1 MIIRKELEHL
11 KKLTKNLNIVGES
24 VVEKN
29 KQLHKKLLTLSEP
42 TIKTENLILT
52 DIIDLDFLQILQDK
66 FSDSYNIASVIY
78 NEKGVPITNPSNFS
92 DFCRLIRTSSLGLKR
107 CESSKKRHYEMT
119 IEKGG
124 ACLDGCKNFT
134 ELLDGAVPFYIEGRR
149 VGTWCAGQRKVC
161 PINEDKI
168 KKYAAEIE
176 VDSDELLRCS
186 MLLSKGTIEE
196 YQKIITFL
204 DYMCT
209 AVSFLGLRNTKQA
222 KELYKIQNGNLFGT

>member
-1 MIIRKELEHL
+1 MVIRKELEHL
-11 KKLTKNLNIVGES
+11 KKLTNGLNIAGEYIK
-24 VVEKN
+24 EKN
-29 KQLHKKLLTLSEP
+29 TRLYRKLSILSEP
-42 TIKTENLILT
+42 IIETEHLVLT

-78 NEKGVPITNPSNFS
+78 NEKGVSITNPSNFS
-92 DFCRLIRTSSLGLKR
+92 DFCRLIRTSPLGLKR

-124 ACLDGCKNFT
+124 ACLDGCKNFS

-149 VGTWCAGQRKVC
+149 VGTWCAGQRRVC

-168 KKYAAEIE
+168 RKYAEEIE
-176 VDSDELLRCS
+176 VNSDELVRYS
-186 MLLSKGTIEE
+186 KLLSTGTVEE
-196 YQKIITFL
+196 YHKIITFL

-209 AVSFLGLRNTKQA
+209 TMSFLGLRNTKQA
-222 KELYKIQNGNLFGT
+222 KELYNIQNGNLFGT

>member
-11 KKLTKNLNIVGES
+11 KELTNNLNIAGDRVRER
-24 VVEKN
+24 N
-29 KQLHKKLLTLSEP
+29 ILLHKKVLTLSEP
-42 TIKTENLILT
+42 TIETEHLVLT

-92 DFCRLIRTSSLGLKR
+92 DFCRLIRTSPLGLKR
-107 CESSKKRHYEMT
+107 CEFSKKRHYEMT
-119 IEKGG
+119 IKKGG

-149 VGTWCAGQRKVC
+149 VGTWCAGQRKIC
-161 PINEDKI
+161 PIKEDKI
-168 KKYAAEIE
+168 RKYAAEIE
-176 VDSDELLRCS
+176 VDPDELLRCS
-186 MLLSKGTIEE
+186 MLLSAGTIEE
-196 YQKIITFL
+196 YQKIIIFL

-209 AVSFLGLRNTKQA
+209 TLSFLGLRNTKQA
-222 KELYKIQNGNLFGT
+222 KELYKIQNSNLFGT